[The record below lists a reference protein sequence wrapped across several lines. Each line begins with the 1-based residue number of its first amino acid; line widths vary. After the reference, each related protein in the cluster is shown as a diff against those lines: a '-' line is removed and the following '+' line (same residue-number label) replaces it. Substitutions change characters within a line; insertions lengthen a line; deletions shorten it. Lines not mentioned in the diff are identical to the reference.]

1 MIRLFRVFVPT
12 SVIALLVSELILIFS
27 CFILA
32 SYLVLDTDPEVF
44 LLYDG
49 GFQKMGLVVASV
61 MLGLYFQDLY
71 TDLRIRPRS
80 VLVRQLYLVTA
91 IFSFLHS
98 LLP

>member
-49 GFQKMGLVVASV
+49 GFQKMGLVVSE
-61 MLGLYFQDLY
+61 
-71 TDLRIRPRS
+71 S
-80 VLVRQLYLVTA
+80 
-91 IFSFLHS
+91 FSS
-98 LLP
+98 CKRCSPT